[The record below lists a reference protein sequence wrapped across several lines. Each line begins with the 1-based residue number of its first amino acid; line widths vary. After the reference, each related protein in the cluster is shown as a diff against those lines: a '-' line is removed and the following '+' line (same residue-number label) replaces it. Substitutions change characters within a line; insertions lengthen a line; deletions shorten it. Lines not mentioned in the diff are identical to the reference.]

1 MIAIVVTIAGLVI
14 LFAFEIRH
22 REIVERL
29 NILEDAA
36 RRCDQDRLKFK
47 DELKAKK
54 NIYEEFNPPPKL

>member
-36 RRCDQDRLKFK
+36 RKCDQNTLKIK
-47 DELKAKK
+47 EELKKKK
-54 NIYEEFNPPPKL
+54 NTYEEFNPPPRL